1 MVDLVTTCYVQ
12 GDPAIGG
19 DAVVTWGYNQSGE
32 SGPVTIVADVS
43 ESGAVYGLTYR
54 RTTEELFTLSVL
66 KRHIAEGVG
75 GLDAIYVMDMSSS
88 SPSATVWLE
97 LEDDLGINVGQ
108 DSIGTNA
115 ERGVDQSPSHDVEAF
130 DLVGKIGL
138 GDMEI
143 SDDETTLFV
152 MNILDKTVYAIDI
165 ATKTLSGTFP
175 LPDPMCCL
183 LYTSPSPRDATLSRM
198 PSSA

>member
-1 MVDLVTTCYVQ
+1 
-12 GDPAIGG
+12 
-19 DAVVTWGYNQSGE
+19 
-32 SGPVTIVADVS
+32 
-43 ESGAVYGLTYR
+43 
-54 RTTEELFTLSVL
+54 
-66 KRHIAEGVG
+66 
-75 GLDAIYVMDMSSS
+75 MDMSSS

-175 LPDPMCCL
+175 LPDPMCVGGEFRPWALSFHEGELYAGGLCDGSLSGDDPMNYNDVSARQDLEAFVYRLDGSTFTEVLNFDLDYLREGTFGYADPCL
-183 LYTSPSPRDATLSRM
+183 SLIHI
-198 PSSA
+198 